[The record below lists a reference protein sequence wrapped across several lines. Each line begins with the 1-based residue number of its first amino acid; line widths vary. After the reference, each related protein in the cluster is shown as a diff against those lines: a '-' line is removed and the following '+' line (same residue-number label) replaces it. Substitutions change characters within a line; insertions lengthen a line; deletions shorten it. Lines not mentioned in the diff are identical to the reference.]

1 MEAPAETPPTSPDE
15 RPADVLRRVRR
26 IALGAYAAFAV
37 FTAISGGFQPFL
49 GLTCSAAVTM
59 ISFLWLEEIVDA
71 VLQPTPQL
79 EPWRLVLRTLLRFGR
94 LGLALSV
101 TIFVARFNGFSVL
114 LGFSI
119 VVVGIIGEALYENIR
134 SFTG

>member
-1 MEAPAETPPTSPDE
+1 
-15 RPADVLRRVRR
+15 
-26 IALGAYAAFAV
+26 
-37 FTAISGGFQPFL
+37 
-49 GLTCSAAVTM
+49 M

-79 EPWRLVLRTLLRFGR
+79 EPWRLVLRTLMRFGL